1 MLERA
6 AFCVEGSLAPFR
18 HQGGNMPSE
27 AIRAQNLVR
36 ALCQL
41 ASCPFP
47 ILSLNENA
55 PEFPSNN
62 NQPESKIP
70 VSQTP
75 LYPGP
80 CGRVSASGR
89 NERFQEEQPGL
100 CGHIHLENHHPALK
114 LALVSQ
120 GVASGSSPLWAQV
133 LPDGGHGAEG
143 CRNPE
148 EAEATAGNAA
158 PPPFVRAPISQLSKA
173 TWCVSKGQ
181 LHFQENAF

>member
-1 MLERA
+1 
-6 AFCVEGSLAPFR
+6 
-18 HQGGNMPSE
+18 MPSE

-133 LPDGGHGAEG
+133 LPDGGHRAEG

-158 PPPFVRAPISQLSKA
+158 PPLRAGPHKPAFQSNLVRFQRTASLPRKCILMMEHKSFRTA
-173 TWCVSKGQ
+173 R
-181 LHFQENAF
+181 LHFKRSFDFYI